1 MSRAPQTTP
10 SDADLVRA
18 IRREKSE
25 AAMGL
30 LYDRHT
36 PRAFQMAWRI
46 LGGDVQRA
54 EDVMQEAWM
63 RALAQMDS
71 WRATEAFGAWLR
83 GITAAEKRS

>member
-1 MSRAPQTTP
+1 
-10 SDADLVRA
+10 
-18 IRREKSE
+18 
-25 AAMGL
+25 MGL